1 MANIT
6 VDIQAKVVGYEASV
20 KAFQAA
26 LAKVDPGSD
35 IGKKLTSALTQ
46 AQKQIQD
53 LAKNMF
59 PKASSDQQ
67 IDAIVERVNRAGEA
81 LQNVATIFQSV
92 DIKDLNIGALGA
104 EFSNLQK
111 EIQSITN
118 TITSNL
124 NTELVNAV
132 ENSNE
137 LKAVFESIGT
147 DLSQATAV
155 SLFEDLN
162 NGAKDVTESLEKAQ
176 KEYDQF
182 KSKIQKTQAE
192 LTQLEA
198 SPISNA
204 EKAANLN
211 TELKAIGND
220 YKKAFEDLRTTMSN
234 NMEAAFKGKDVNSK
248 KLLDTFFKDLTPDN
262 IRQRIE
268 DLFKELVSSN
278 AVGAREKTAFYSQVF
293 GLDNANINKVLSNI
307 NLTGARDTAK
317 EKIAEFMATIN
328 DSLRESDKLQINDL
342 LNENKITEALDKT
355 KKIIT
360 SRLKE
365 IEKEIQEHQGNLKK
379 LEGDAAG
386 AQTKVQNASAA
397 QQNIDTA
404 RKNLEEQLRLA
415 QEKNVDLSNKLVEA
429 QRQIEA
435 LRANAV
441 GGVHTSADTAGRLA
455 GSSRFPTAQA
465 EEYKSK
471 LAEVVSAEQMVG
483 RLQGVVQRW
492 FSIYAAVR
500 MVGNAIRSMVST
512 IKELDATITEIAIV
526 TNKTQSELWGQM
538 PEYTAMAR
546 KYAASISGVYKV
558 SQLYYQQGLG
568 QEDVMALSEQTLKM
582 ARISGL
588 DYAQAT
594 DYMTNAVRSFKLEMQ
609 DASTVVDTYSAV
621 AAKSA
626 TSVTELATAMSK
638 TASSA
643 QSVGASL
650 QNTTA
655 MMAVMIEATRES
667 PENIGSAMKSIISRY
682 GELKENKTGID
693 AEGEEYSLNKV
704 DKALQTVGISIHDV
718 KGEFRDFDDVIMEL
732 ADSWDTIDK
741 NTQRYIAT
749 VMAGNRQQSRFLAL
763 VSSGERLKELS
774 DTAANSE
781 DASQLQF
788 LKTLDSVS
796 AKTQQLETSLQSLY
810 VNSGLEN
817 LYKGILDI
825 GNSIATTLDSV
836 SSNIG
841 LVATISKI
849 SGTFVTLATLVTN
862 IFRVL
867 KTHFSNMQAQM
878 TAEAQIQA
886 SKRLLAEMEAAGE
899 NGQVWNEET
908 QSYIT
913 QQEVMTEVHN
923 AELAK
928 RRAAELKAST
938 TTRNIGMA
946 ASAIGLA
953 TSTFASSINV
963 NENRGL
969 KAGLTGLS
977 SILQGAGTGLMI
989 SGWAGALMGALS
1001 ALPGIFEMLNMLSES
1016 TEDKVKRLQ
1025 DEVEQTN
1032 NERIK
1037 SKDELKA
1044 LTDYKAKYDEL
1055 YKTRHES
1062 VEKEKEYKDLQNEI
1076 AEAYPTLIASMD
1088 AEGNYVVDMTDAYK
1102 QLAIAK
1108 RDAYSEA
1115 FVKNLSAEISGLNDI
1130 DYVLKTIYGVNSEK
1144 SQSFL
1149 GLKIDDY
1156 ENLSEIFQASLKEA
1170 EQYKDKIIPRFET
1183 VTDQGVKTYQYDSGF
1198 VQMNPETKERMFFK
1212 DNLGGAGLGFTSSE
1226 KTDKALDAIMAGV
1239 YNAYIQSAVQ
1249 GIAYEK
1255 VEVNTQAI
1263 FDEVAKQYANSPYS
1277 PFRENPDKYR
1287 KAVDYAAKNFSP
1299 EDYKRMVATNNANNF
1314 APELRTNTI
1323 RAYNSDYINTLNST
1337 LDSTLGE
1344 AGNKIQQYII
1354 RSGLDKELDN
1364 YLKTNESRVGSWD
1377 SKKRVWIDEGYLT
1390 EEFYKGTGKN
1400 GINHNALWYQN
1411 ELQNFDYLNNDRI
1424 EEIYEALGQN
1434 TYNSIKDSLSKVSG
1448 LSKEEFSSALETLQ
1462 SAFTEQYGKIV
1473 DRYNQWAQQDL
1484 DKDIVNAD
1492 SKRIIEK
1499 FSQLFG
1505 PEYLQGIQ
1513 NQYED
1518 ILKNSG
1524 LGKNQKISQITSLN
1538 NIFTAIDALSP
1549 ELKSATLNKI
1559 RTADLTSINGIYA
1572 LIKAL
1577 DDADLDFDKEGK
1589 DLKEQLQNLA
1599 KKLDANITTEISA
1612 YLDSLETAAEG
1623 MEKSLSSAS
1632 SGMNVKDAQALA
1644 DKLGKNLKDFT
1655 VRDGKFYFEDYDA
1668 IIEYYVKVD
1677 KEFEDSLNQAVENKI
1692 ANYTALSSQF
1702 SSKTLMS
1709 EAEGWKDNDA
1719 AIVALKESF
1728 GISYTELMNYI
1739 KDFKDQ
1745 TEFDDIYAYIAN
1757 VLSTGLN
1764 QGVEVVKQWSTQQN
1778 AIAQLKTNGLEAFM
1792 KAAGLDTSLN
1802 EAQQEAL
1809 LAAIKSQDFTSL
1821 DEATYQLIKPY
1832 ISTLLSTFKGAQE
1845 KVLNSIIDTIG
1856 TGKSL
1861 SLTVDQNNIGE
1872 LKQLQSQFGLFSDVN
1887 FDDKSIIGQQV
1898 STIIEN
1904 AADLENYIINQIQ
1917 TVFKSDA
1924 ERLEAY
1930 QKYHAQK
1937 YGSNRFEN
1945 FGNISDSDI
1954 TYEEFTNYLF
1964 KNKGL
1969 KASGLSDKYIA
1980 NIADAYGLA
1989 LAASGDLYVKNWE
2002 TYINQLTIDLNEL
2015 IDSGTA
2021 STAEINAARAA
2032 LETARQSQQ
2041 SHILSATKDLIEN
2054 YQDITVEQQQ
2064 AFADA
2069 LDIDMSKLTDILYKT
2084 DSQGKTTLN
2093 IGVLKG
2099 FIENSANKL
2108 ESGTREALLSM
2119 FANIADE
2126 YLKNITTATSLVS
2139 SGTSNRED
2147 IQKFLNSAKELGLT
2161 LTENVFSFDAV
2172 LKAWTLDPK
2181 TLINYIEAQ
2190 AKELVN
2196 NGLLVEEEINNYID
2210 KNVRETLANAINVS
2224 AFLSADNKTGQVR
2237 TELQNSLI
2245 KYLSVLDGAVGKT
2258 AQQIEADANA
2268 YIKQLENGGKDAVN
2282 VMHTI
2287 MAAQGK
2293 EASASDIADAYL
2305 SEIQQLE
2312 DAFEQLAYGPGSLI
2326 SGKATEIINELK
2338 DKGYKT
2344 IDLGNGNAVITQI
2357 GDISDAYKAYYDK
2370 LYASNEATLA
2380 ALNEAKAKILETQD
2394 GRYKEQAAINALGD
2408 AAGMTYTQFGSILAD
2423 AGYMLT
2429 DELVEQFTES
2439 MGGNKMRIKNF
2450 AAFASAMGWST
2461 DSEEYL
2467 SAFKTYNDSLIK
2479 LNRQTEKSI
2488 IDEVSALE
2496 SAKGGDKINV
2506 TTLWSKV
2513 GTTIND
2519 ELIKYGGYIIDG
2531 ILTLHDD
2538 ANIIGIAQAL
2548 KSAAENA
2555 GVDLTD
2561 EVKQLADIVENVIKS
2576 YADAIRQ
2583 GITGGLNSSQANNL
2597 QNIAASLGVGDLSF
2611 KETTEGLK
2619 LSQDSAI
2626 ILYNTL
2632 SKVDSLQAKLIFDDL
2647 NKSLQESNE
2656 HYFTM
2661 SSTLNRIVEL
2671 RSLKDTSDDTKRAQ
2685 YEAELAVAEQ
2695 IARVRATTE
2704 DSSFNFMS
2712 NKIPSG
2718 QNNPLNYFNNWATA
2732 IQKLQTAM
2740 KTKSRTSDGKTHK
2753 GLIDYQDW
2761 YNIVTELNNL
2771 AGRMS
2776 DGMVL
2781 GKDIEGNAIKLDGSL
2796 ESASALIQK
2805 GASALTVD
2813 AAGNI
2818 KVALGDIGIKFKAG
2832 AGEMSTNI
2840 DAGID
2845 LMADSQISML
2855 DGMIALLEAIVTMQD
2870 LENIDTENNGEIDIT
2885 ELFPKFSLEG
2895 INYLTTDL
2903 SNWAQKIIDAD
2914 PKSDLGKAL
2923 DSIMLNGVKIR
2934 DWVQKAKTEGLNG
2947 QDAQDFTKIINSLY
2961 KMYTGDWDINDVY
2974 SSLQQLGAAA
2984 GFNGELILGDSK
2996 LIVEQGAT
3004 VLEVKDSEGNTKYQT
3019 PDGTTYPDLDQ
3030 ALGAAMLQSWKGQN
3044 ITTKSDGTV
3053 EATVPING
3061 GITIAYNPK
3070 EKNVTVNGQAYATL
3084 NEYIDDIIKQ
3094 EKLEGTA
3101 ADQRRLEL
3109 QLELGIKTLD
3119 SISYRAINEELRKEL
3134 EQAFANGDV
3143 IKINSIIDEN
3153 DIFSSLR
3160 GLSPEAIAKQLGIET
3175 INTTITTDNDQAL
3188 SGISNVKTA
3197 LEELD
3202 GKHAT
3207 VTIDETTN
3215 KTVIVR
3221 HHEGGIDEYGEATGN
3236 VGRARAAGTLMG
3248 ELGPE
3253 LVVSNGRYF
3262 VAGQN
3267 GPEMVSLADDAI
3279 VFNHL
3284 QTKSLLE
3291 KGTSSGRGRAITSE
3305 RKAVAY
3311 ARGNVHGGPAKASAQ
3326 AALNALKELRAQWQ
3340 ALKGLSAK
3348 DLAQKAGGGGGG
3360 KNDAAFIKQLERW
3373 YNLLQEIAKLEEK
3386 ITYQEQLRST
3396 ISSNL
3401 NKNGEAYY
3409 KSQKQSYEYLK
3420 RQAAAQQQLALEQQD
3435 YFEKRRKELNEQ
3447 NGPFSSLYHFDE
3459 EGQIKYKDGKFE
3471 WLSKLAGTNPNT
3483 GKPNYSVEQQY
3494 KKLIDAGYGKYMK
3507 YDSEGKKIDTTK
3519 VEGKKEAI
3527 EAFWDKIEA
3536 DQKEMQDLHD
3546 SVEEHKKAVLEVEE
3560 KQNELL
3566 KEIQDNQIAVEDAV
3580 LNAVVSASQR
3590 EIDELSKQ
3598 KDAIQESN
3606 QALLDGLT
3614 SALEK
3619 ERNMYENQQSE
3630 ADLSSKRRK
3639 LAILQRSGGSAS
3651 EISTLQAEIN
3661 DATKDLY
3668 FQKQQEQIDAI
3679 QEASDLQIE
3688 KLEQQIDLQQQTLD
3702 YAKEHGLLWGKVYD
3716 VMQKTP
3722 QDIYDYISS
3731 NNPDYWSMSPTT
3743 LAQKSEEVLFQAE
3756 QWTSY
3761 RDDIGEIKD
3770 VLMGKTNKEWSAFDK
3785 MMGDSKTTSTAWN
3798 KLTSDQKDS
3807 LQKIFMDEFE
3817 ASGDANK
3824 AAEAVRKSK
3833 LYTEIFGSTGSGK
3846 KSKKVKGTGGGNMV
3860 DVTGGKGG
3868 TGGKTGATYVTSR
3881 YAAKDANSHYKID
3894 VYSDKSEKKYTEPHT
3909 LEWIYGAVSGRWD
3922 KRCTKCGYVCAVSY
3936 NTTKPQYKE
3945 GGMDYEGGE
3954 AILHGTKS
3962 RPEAVFNAE
3971 QTKVLRDNILSNKPN
3986 SLINLL
3992 KSYNEAYEGLST
4004 STYDSINNTD
4014 NGVTIEHAEVNVSV
4028 EKLANSYDATRA
4040 GEDIMREMLNIARKT
4055 KAQNRVGR

>member
-104 EFSNLQK
+104 EFSSLQK

-182 KSKIQKTQAE
+182 QSKIQKTQAE

-234 NMEAAFKGKDVNSK
+234 NMEAAFKGKGVNSK
-248 KLLDTFFKDLTPDN
+248 KLLDTFFKDLSPDN

-278 AVGAREKTAFYSQVF
+278 VVGAREKTAFYSQVF
-293 GLDNANINKVLSNI
+293 GIDNANINKVLSNI

-328 DSLRESDKLQINDL
+328 DSLKESDKLQINDL

-365 IEKEIQEHQGNLKK
+365 IEKEIQEHQANLKK

-429 QRQIEA
+429 ERQVEA

-441 GGVHTSADTAGRLA
+441 GGVHTGAETAGRLA
-455 GSSRFPTAQA
+455 STSRFPTTQA

-609 DASTVVDTYSAV
+609 DAQTVVDTYSAV

-682 GELKENKTGID
+682 GELKQNKTGID

-704 DKALQTVGISIHDV
+704 DKALQSVGISIHDA

-732 ADSWDTIDK
+732 ADHWNTIDK

-749 VMAGNRQQSRFLAL
+749 IMAGNRQQSRFLAL
-763 VSSGERLKELS
+763 VSSGERLRELS

-781 DASQLQF
+781 DAAQLQF
-788 LKTLDSVS
+788 LKTLDSVA
-796 AKTQQLETSLQSLY
+796 AKTQQLETSIQSLY
-810 VNSGLEN
+810 VNSGLEG
-817 LYKGILDI
+817 LYKSLLDI
-825 GNSIATTLDSV
+825 GNSIMTTLDGI
-836 SSNIG
+836 SNNFG
-841 LVATISKI
+841 LGATITKVA
-849 SGTFVTLATLVTN
+849 GTFISLATLVTN
-862 IFRVL
+862 AFRSVKL
-867 KTHFSNMQAQM
+867 YFSNVQAKM
-878 TAEAQIQA
+878 TAEAELHAAQ
-886 SKRLLAEMEAAGE
+886 RL
-899 NGQVWNEET
+899 
-908 QSYIT
+908 QS
-913 QQEVMTEVHN
+913 EVERSNDVRG
-923 AELAK
+923 LWDD
-928 RRAAELKAST
+928 ELKAFISKEEAMERVERART
-938 TTRNIGMA
+938 KYQKAQLDAQASSRGRNIGMA
-946 ASAIGLA
+946 ASAAGLA
-953 TSTFASSINV
+953 VSTLAASINA
-963 NENRGL
+963 NEQRQL
-969 KAGLTGLS
+969 KSILTGS
-977 SILQGAGTGLMI
+977 GSVLQGIGTFKLMGG
-989 SGWAGALMGALS
+989 GWVGALMAAVT
-1001 ALPGIFEMLNMLSES
+1001 ALPGILEAIGMFSES
-1016 TEDKVKRLQ
+1016 VEDKVNRLQ
-1025 DEVEQTN
+1025 EAVENAN
-1032 NERIK
+1032 NERIQ
-1037 SKDELKA
+1037 SKNELKS
-1044 LTDYKAKYDEL
+1044 LTDYKAKYEEL
-1055 YKTRHES
+1055 SKAQYES
-1062 VEKEKEYKDLQNEI
+1062 AEKQKEFIELQNEI
-1076 AEAYPTLIASMD
+1076 AATYPELIKSMD
-1088 AEGNYVVDMTDAYK
+1088 EEGNYVVNMAESYEK
-1102 QLAIAK
+1102 LAAAK
-1108 RDAYSEA
+1108 RDAYRTDL
-1115 FVKNLSAEISGLNDI
+1115 VNSAAETVSSMQDA
-1130 DYVLKTIYGVNSEK
+1130 DYVLKNIYGKNPVQNNK
-1144 SQSFL
+1144 SIL
-1149 GLKIDDY
+1149 GLTDTDY
-1156 ENLSEIFQASLKEA
+1156 IEKLLKLDYHKVTEQQIRNNFNAREFWQDVTA
-1170 EQYKDKIIPRFET
+1170 EQQTLQRIFTGK
-1183 VTDQGVKTYQYDSGF
+1183 YD
-1198 VQMNPETKERMFFK
+1198 
-1212 DNLGGAGLGFTSSE
+1212 A
-1226 KTDKALDAIMAGV
+1226 
-1239 YNAYIQSAVQ
+1239 
-1249 GIAYEK
+1249 
-1255 VEVNTQAI
+1255 
-1263 FDEVAKQYANSPYS
+1263 
-1277 PFRENPDKYR
+1277 
-1287 KAVDYAAKNFSP
+1287 
-1299 EDYKRMVATNNANNF
+1299 
-1314 APELRTNTI
+1314 
-1323 RAYNSDYINTLNST
+1323 
-1337 LDSTLGE
+1337 
-1344 AGNKIQQYII
+1344 
-1354 RSGLDKELDN
+1354 
-1364 YLKTNESRVGSWD
+1364 VGSLYFED
-1377 SKKRVWIDEGYLT
+1377 LSNT
-1390 EEFYKGTGKN
+1390 
-1400 GINHNALWYQN
+1400 A
-1411 ELQNFDYLNNDRI
+1411 
-1424 EEIYEALGQN
+1424 EEIYVAFIEQMKTQVDLVTAKTNVKNQFASKYADLIDAFDSNVYEQLQLRYKLPDYQKTLANNQISTYGSELINLLSDSVESAFGIESSDIQKRFIKESMMDEWN
-1434 TYNSIKDSLSKVSG
+1434 TYLDQHFSELESGKLEWSDAVKNFFNERQEFWYSTQREAKVVQELTAEQNKYYQDRGKYTLTELLSKFPDLTEFITNIFNKDFEQILKNYQEWLDSEEVKAFSVS
-1448 LSKEEFSSALETLQ
+1448 
-1462 SAFTEQYGKIV
+1462 
-1473 DRYNQWAQQDL
+1473 DL
-1484 DKDIVNAD
+1484 H
-1492 SKRIIEK
+1492 EM
-1499 FSQLFG
+1499 FG
-1505 PEYLQGIQ
+1505 PEYLQQIQ
-1513 NQYED
+1513 SQYID
-1518 ILKNSG
+1518 IINSSLSNLQKTKQIG
-1524 LGKNQKISQITSLN
+1524 ALNTLYNTVGTSSLNSNQKQGIVQNFIS
-1538 NIFTAIDALSP
+1538 
-1549 ELKSATLNKI
+1549 
-1559 RTADLTSINGIYA
+1559 
-1572 LIKAL
+1572 
-1577 DDADLDFDKEGK
+1577 
-1589 DLKEQLQNLA
+1589 
-1599 KKLDANITTEISA
+1599 
-1612 YLDSLETAAEG
+1612 
-1623 MEKSLSSAS
+1623 
-1632 SGMNVKDAQALA
+1632 
-1644 DKLGKNLKDFT
+1644 
-1655 VRDGKFYFEDYDA
+1655 
-1668 IIEYYVKVD
+1668 
-1677 KEFEDSLNQAVENKI
+1677 
-1692 ANYTALSSQF
+1692 
-1702 SSKTLMS
+1702 
-1709 EAEGWKDNDA
+1709 ND
-1719 AIVALKESF
+1719 
-1728 GISYTELMNYI
+1728 
-1739 KDFKDQ
+1739 
-1745 TEFDDIYAYIAN
+1745 
-1757 VLSTGLN
+1757 LSTLTG
-1764 QGVEVVKQWSTQQN
+1764 
-1778 AIAQLKTNGLEAFM
+1778 IH
-1792 KAAGLDTSLN
+1792 DT
-1802 EAQQEAL
+1802 
-1809 LAAIKSQDFTSL
+1809 
-1821 DEATYQLIKPY
+1821 
-1832 ISTLLSTFKGAQE
+1832 
-1845 KVLNSIIDTIG
+1845 
-1856 TGKSL
+1856 
-1861 SLTVDQNNIGE
+1861 
-1872 LKQLQSQFGLFSDVN
+1872 
-1887 FDDKSIIGQQV
+1887 
-1898 STIIEN
+1898 
-1904 AADLENYIINQIQ
+1904 
-1917 TVFKSDA
+1917 
-1924 ERLEAY
+1924 
-1930 QKYHAQK
+1930 
-1937 YGSNRFEN
+1937 
-1945 FGNISDSDI
+1945 
-1954 TYEEFTNYLF
+1954 
-1964 KNKGL
+1964 
-1969 KASGLSDKYIA
+1969 
-1980 NIADAYGLA
+1980 
-1989 LAASGDLYVKNWE
+1989 
-2002 TYINQLTIDLNEL
+2002 
-2015 IDSGTA
+2015 
-2021 STAEINAARAA
+2021 
-2032 LETARQSQQ
+2032 
-2041 SHILSATKDLIEN
+2041 
-2054 YQDITVEQQQ
+2054 
-2064 AFADA
+2064 
-2069 LDIDMSKLTDILYKT
+2069 
-2084 DSQGKTTLN
+2084 
-2093 IGVLKG
+2093 
-2099 FIENSANKL
+2099 
-2108 ESGTREALLSM
+2108 
-2119 FANIADE
+2119 
-2126 YLKNITTATSLVS
+2126 
-2139 SGTSNRED
+2139 
-2147 IQKFLNSAKELGLT
+2147 
-2161 LTENVFSFDAV
+2161 
-2172 LKAWTLDPK
+2172 
-2181 TLINYIEAQ
+2181 INYIEDLNLGAVGDAIIKDLKSLEKTLNVNLVTEFSSLSNKVVSEIEKFEKAISNAGKGMDLKTATEMATKLGKSIKKDFLYKNGKYYYQ
-2190 AKELVN
+2190 NFSDIEDAYIDFDNELLNSLVEKKNSVIETIQGLKFVKTNSFDINRINEEGYLQSWETELVTQGFSMDQVQNMVDHTISNGNQYFNLFEALENRNYLESWAKELKSVGFKSTDDFLNYENAYERLEKTRDLKRNTSERLSQVTKNDVGISIDQLLAKYHNNLTDVLNAVN
-2196 NGLLVEEEINNYID
+2196 SEDYQEFEGID
-2210 KNVRETLANAINVS
+2210 KSTLSGYIT
-2224 AFLSADNKTGQVR
+2224 AFFDRTG
-2237 TELQNSLI
+2237 EDLQLNFSDWI
-2245 KYLSVLDGAVGKT
+2245 VKYLNEIYEENKAVIDEYKKDQT
-2258 AQQIEADANA
+2258 AR
-2268 YIKQLENGGKDAVN
+2268 
-2282 VMHTI
+2282 
-2287 MAAQGK
+2287 
-2293 EASASDIADAYL
+2293 AYL
-2305 SEIQQLE
+2305 SNGNIQGFMDIAGKYETADFIGIARGRYGAGEQADRYARELANNANEKLHNAIATGDISNLPEKLRSFSTLIVDTYQKTASNITNSIFDAVEGGSTQIAIDDTNRDYIKALVSQHSEWFSFAPGDDIDHASYINILTAAIEKDEEGFNSYLKGLNLTRKQKADYIKKWHEIHYPDPSKIASSMITSSDRIDYSTLQDLMASLQKANE
-2312 DAFEQLAYGPGSLI
+2312 TDDAFYARLGLTPDELGAKITDREAYINTLNEQIAQVLDPEQKRNLKAELQSAERTKTTQTYIDTSKAIKEVLNNVDNVSEDSRKLFEAALGIDLGEKYLTDLGDGTHKLDVDKLRTDIESGVFKLGEEEKKVILNSFAALGDNALSAISKASSLI
-2326 SGKATEIINELK
+2326 SKGTNNQTDIQNIINDFNNKYTKEELF
-2338 DKGYKT
+2338 DYNT
-2344 IDLGNGNAVITQI
+2344 ILD
-2357 GDISDAYKAYYDK
+2357 SF
-2370 LYASNEATLA
+2370 TL
-2380 ALNEAKAKILETQD
+2380 KP
-2394 GRYKEQAAINALGD
+2394 
-2408 AAGMTYTQFGSILAD
+2408 
-2423 AGYMLT
+2423 
-2429 DELVEQFTES
+2429 ELMQ
-2439 MGGNKMRIKNF
+2439 
-2450 AAFASAMGWST
+2450 
-2461 DSEEYL
+2461 EYL
-2467 SAFKTYNDSLIK
+2467 MIQAQKYADSMHVSL
-2479 LNRQTEKSI
+2479 EEA
-2488 IDEVSALE
+2488 IDEVSRTTTRELASAIDIDAFFKAENHGIGSKARDTLITQIANYRAITDPVAAKKLAEIDVQILEAGGDAAVKHAQQFADLVKHELSSDEIDAIYYAKANELSKYAESINELTVGSYIADSNLRTILQEVGIVDTQGVVTNLENVAEAYKNIYKTLSNTSAKTATQMNNIYAQYLTAQEQGDIDAIAAMGDAMGMTYSALGNLLGKTGQSLELWLDQNKDLYDKIGNGKIRINDFSKFAASQGWLPGSEEYTSGLKAYNNSLIEINRKVEKTIIEEVKALE
-2496 SAKGGDKINV
+2496 GAKGGDLINV
-2506 TTLWSKV
+2506 TELWSKL
-2513 GTTIND
+2513 GTNIND
-2519 ELIKYGGYIIDG
+2519 ALIQYGGYIDKG
-2531 ILTLHDD
+2531 ILHLYDD
-2538 ANIIGIAQAL
+2538 ANLIGIASTL
-2548 KSAAENA
+2548 KTAAENA
-2555 GVDLTD
+2555 GVDLTT
-2561 EVKQLADIVENVIKS
+2561 EVEQLADIVKNVIKT
-2576 YADAIRQ
+2576 YIEAIRK
-2583 GITGGLNSSQANNL
+2583 GITGGLTSVEANNL
-2597 QNIAASLGVGDLSF
+2597 TNIGKSLGLNNISF
-2611 KETTEGLK
+2611 VETAEGLK
-2619 LSQDSAI
+2619 VAQESAFE
-2626 ILYNTL
+2626 LYNIIKQIDATQGHIVFEEL
-2632 SKVDSLQAKLIFDDL
+2632 SKRLQD
-2647 NKSLQESNE
+2647 ENE
-2656 HYFTM
+2656 QYETM
-2661 SSTLNRIVEL
+2661 SSTLNRIVQL
-2671 RSLKDTSDDTKRAQ
+2671 RSLRDTEDPTKKRQ
-2685 YEAELAVAEQ
+2685 YEAELAVAEE
-2695 IARVRATTE
+2695 ISRVRAASE

-2712 NKIPSG
+2712 NKIPGG
-2718 QNNPLNYFNNWATA
+2718 QNNPLNYYSNWATA

-2740 KTKSRTSDGKTHK
+2740 KTKSKTSDGKTHK

-2761 YNIVTELNNL
+2761 YNIVTEMNNMAKL
-2771 AGRMS
+2771 GGPIKVGAYTLSGDLQDAADLIEAGA
-2776 DGMVL
+2776 
-2781 GKDIEGNAIKLDGSL
+2781 K
-2796 ESASALIQK
+2796 
-2805 GASALTVD
+2805 ALTVTKT
-2813 AAGNI
+2813 GEV
-2818 KVALGDIGIKFKAG
+2818 KVALGDIGISFKAG
-2832 AGEMSTNI
+2832 ADDMSK
-2840 DAGID
+2840 GID
-2845 LMADSQISML
+2845 TGLDAIADSQISML
-2855 DGMIALLEAIVTMQD
+2855 DGMIQLLETVVAMEKLGDIDSNKDNKID
-2870 LENIDTENNGEIDIT
+2870 LS
-2885 ELFPKFSLEG
+2885 ELFPEFEIEGFEGKARLNKKALEWADNI
-2895 INYLTTDL
+2895 INATKD
-2903 SNWAQKIIDAD
+2903 
-2914 PKSDLGKAL
+2914 SDLGKAFDNL
-2923 DSIMLNGVKIR
+2923 LINDISLR
-2934 DWVQKAKTEGLNG
+2934 DWVKKAKTEGLNK
-2947 QDAQDFTKIINSLY
+2947 QDAQDFTNIIAPLY
-2961 KMYTGDWDINDVY
+2961 QMLTSNEYDLNDIYT
-2974 SSLQQLGAAA
+2974 SLQQIAGQAKLSGTFRLSEDSIVKIENGAVIIETEDK
-2984 GFNGELILGDSK
+2984 NHK
-2996 LIVEQGAT
+2996 KT
-3004 VLEVKDSEGNTKYQT
+3004 YQS
-3019 PDGTTYPDLDQ
+3019 PDGQ
-3030 ALGAAMLQSWKGQN
+3030 VWGSAEEAIGAAMLAQWKGEGIN
-3044 ITTKSDGTV
+3044 KNENGIMNATIPIDG
-3053 EATVPING
+3053 E
-3061 GITIAYNPK
+3061 
-3070 EKNVTVNGQAYATL
+3070 
-3084 NEYIDDIIKQ
+3084 
-3094 EKLEGTA
+3094 
-3101 ADQRRLEL
+3101 
-3109 QLELGIKTLD
+3109 
-3119 SISYRAINEELRKEL
+3119 
-3134 EQAFANGDV
+3134 
-3143 IKINSIIDEN
+3143 
-3153 DIFSSLR
+3153 
-3160 GLSPEAIAKQLGIET
+3160 
-3175 INTTITTDNDQAL
+3175 
-3188 SGISNVKTA
+3188 
-3197 LEELD
+3197 
-3202 GKHAT
+3202 T
-3207 VTIDETTN
+3207 VTIQYNAKTAKVEVVGADGNTPYNSLNDFLDAFIANEGKTGEEALQRKAELEVELGLKAADNKADVVINPPDVSPIQQTLNASKFTATVDLHGVPDWTNDTTN
-3215 KTVIVR
+3215 T
-3221 HHEGGIDEYGEATGN
+3221 ETPPNSGGGGGGTRYNQAQ
-3236 VGRARAAGTLMG
+3236 AKGTLMG

-3267 GPEMVSLADDAI
+3267 GPEMVNLADDAI

-3291 KGTSSGRGRAITSE
+3291 KGTSSGRGKAVTSE

-3340 ALKGLSAK
+3340 ALKNLSAK
-3348 DLAQKAGGGGGG
+3348 DLAGKAGGGGGG

-3447 NGPFSSLYHFDE
+3447 NGPFSSLYQFDE

-3590 EIDELSKQ
+3590 EIDENSKK

-3688 KLEQQIDLQQQTLD
+3688 KLEQQIDLQQQSLD

-3716 VMQKTP
+3716 IMQKTP

-3743 LAQKSEEVLFQAE
+3743 LAQKSEEVLFQAK

-3833 LYTEIFGSTGSGK
+3833 LYTEIFGSTGGGK
-3846 KSKKVKGTGGGNMV
+3846 KGKKVEGTGGGDMV
-3860 DVTGGKGG
+3860 DVTGKKGG
-3868 TGGKTGATYVTSR
+3868 GKTGGKTGATYVTSR
-3881 YAAKDANSHYKID
+3881 YAAKDATSHYKID

-3922 KRCTKCGYVCAVSY
+3922 KRCTKCGYVSAVSY

-3962 RPEAVFNAE
+3962 RPEAVLNAE
-3971 QTKVLRDNILSNKPN
+3971 QTKVLRDNIISNKPN

-4004 STYDSINNTD
+4004 GTYDSINNTD